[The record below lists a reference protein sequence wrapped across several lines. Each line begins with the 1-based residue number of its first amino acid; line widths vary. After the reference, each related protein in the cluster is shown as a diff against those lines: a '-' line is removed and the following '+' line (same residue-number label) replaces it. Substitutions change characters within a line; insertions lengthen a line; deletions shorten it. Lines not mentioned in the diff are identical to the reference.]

1 MAKDLHHQRHDG
13 AAGKMAGV
21 PGEGVGRETEVAAD
35 ELRPRL
41 ARLIG
46 RESTGIC
53 KLYEGEPG
61 RKTYYGEIA
70 STESGSSSGPGAGA
84 PAGACAGAWAGL
96 RARPQ
101 VVRNRRRDGTRSSM
115 TVSSVVRRNGC
126 ANLGDARLDEIL
138 ASDMR
143 ARQTPHGPH
152 KRSVCICDRGGSKTS
167 FLPFLKRAAF
177 FSMTRRIQTACN
189 DQIYPQ
195 GSSAMNISPIELW
208 RLGSASR
215 FPRGMVG
222 ARETVGRVSDGIW
235 G

>member
-1 MAKDLHHQRHDG
+1 MELGQTAGCESAYLKLDISCCEFNRSSDIEVVGDNGAAHDLPVFFNMAKYLYHQRHDG

-41 ARLIG
+41 AQLIG

-53 KLYEGEPG
+53 KLYECETG

-96 RARPQ
+96 CARPQ

-126 ANLGDARLDEIL
+126 ANLGNARLDEIIL
-138 ASDMR
+138 AS
-143 ARQTPHGPH
+143 
-152 KRSVCICDRGGSKTS
+152 
-167 FLPFLKRAAF
+167 
-177 FSMTRRIQTACN
+177 
-189 DQIYPQ
+189 
-195 GSSAMNISPIELW
+195 
-208 RLGSASR
+208 
-215 FPRGMVG
+215 
-222 ARETVGRVSDGIW
+222 
-235 G
+235 